1 MKNVQKLQ
9 EVYADLSMLRDC
21 TTMYNLSVEAT
32 SIVQK
37 CLNSL
42 NGFIIDNMSVQEKS
56 KGGFS
61 VWDIAKE
68 KNKKDLQT
76 YHAYVHYDHKEKVAV
91 ATDGHIL
98 YVSHKEYKPL
108 NYCFKYKKK
117 NDSGDI
123 VVEQVPCEMY
133 DKYDNPVEGRFPAY
147 QKVIPRDGSLI
158 PVTLANKEKILER
171 VAKAKA
177 DFKLRGGSKAEDN
190 VTISVMGDDNYGLGR
205 RLNPQ
210 TIKLKHI
217 KAVLQLGVDGWS
229 VYLGSDGQIDMF
241 VKKSENG
248 DIIVIMACKT
258 PSPDE
263 LGVDKVEYWHS
274 KM

>member
-1 MKNVQKLQ
+1 M
-9 EVYADLSMLRDC
+9 
-21 TTMYNLSVEAT
+21 
-32 SIVQK
+32 
-37 CLNSL
+37 
-42 NGFIIDNMSVQEKS
+42 
-56 KGGFS
+56 
-61 VWDIAKE
+61 
-68 KNKKDLQT
+68 
-76 YHAYVHYDHKEKVAV
+76 

-190 VTISVMGDDNYGLGR
+190 VTIDNPVCAML
-205 RLNPQ
+205 L
-210 TIKLKHI
+210 LAS
-217 KAVLQLGVDGWS
+217 KAVAFAS
-229 VYLGSDGQIDMF
+229 
-241 VKKSENG
+241 
-248 DIIVIMACKT
+248 
-258 PSPDE
+258 
-263 LGVDKVEYWHS
+263 
-274 KM
+274 

>member
-1 MKNVQKLQ
+1 
-9 EVYADLSMLRDC
+9 
-21 TTMYNLSVEAT
+21 MYNLSAEAT
-32 SIVQK
+32 SVVQK
-37 CLNSL
+37 CLNNL
-42 NGFIIDNMSVQEKS
+42 NGFMIDNISVQEKS

-68 KNKKDLQT
+68 KNKKDSPT
-76 YHAYVHYDHKEKVAV
+76 YCAYVHYDHKEKVAV

-108 NYCFKYKKK
+108 SYCFEHKEK

-123 VVEQVPCEMY
+123 VVKQVPCEMY

-147 QKVIPRDGSLI
+147 QQVIPWDGSLT
-158 PVTLANKEKILER
+158 PVTLTSKKKILER

-205 RLNPQ
+205 RLELR
-210 TIKLKHI
+210 TISLKHI

-229 VYLGSDGQIDMF
+229 VYLDSSNQIYSF
-241 VKKSENG
+241 VKKFENG
-248 DIIVIMACKT
+248 DVVMIMPIIT
-258 PSPDE
+258 PLPDG
-263 LGVDKVEYWHS
+263 LDVDKVEYTHS
-274 KM
+274 KI